1 MKLSY
6 KASKKSNINFFI
18 YHEEIRNQPK
28 ELNQNINRSL
38 THIPN

>member
-6 KASKKSNINFFI
+6 KASKNLILIFFI
-18 YHEEIRNQPK
+18 YHEDIRNQPK
-28 ELNQNINRSL
+28 ELNQNINKSL